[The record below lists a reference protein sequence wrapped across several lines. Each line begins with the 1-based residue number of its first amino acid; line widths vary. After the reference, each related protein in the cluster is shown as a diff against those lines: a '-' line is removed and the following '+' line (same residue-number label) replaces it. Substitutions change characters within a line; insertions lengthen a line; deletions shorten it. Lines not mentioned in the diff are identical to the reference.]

1 VSDKEQDSFSMST
14 FWKTNLPTRNILVI
28 LLVIHLVLWI
38 ISLATVDIV
47 TFRDAI
53 SISQVILIRIGQFNL
68 AVFQGHV
75 YQLITSIFVHVDL
88 LHVLS
93 NCLFLLVFGLKA
105 EERLLSWQ
113 YYFVFVLS
121 GLMGGILSFVYG
133 PISISAG
140 ASGAIFGLLGADLVL
155 MYQHERTKSFWGY
168 AASGVIFFLIMSF
181 GNPNVN
187 LFAHAI
193 GLVTGAIVPFI
204 FKKRRQPDK
213 IDNSVRK
220 IQKVS

>member
-1 VSDKEQDSFSMST
+1 MTEERDSFSMSS

-28 LLVIHLVLWI
+28 LLIIHITLWI

-53 SISQVILIRIGQFNL
+53 SISQDILIRIGQFNL

-75 YQLITSIFVHVDL
+75 YQLLTSIFVHVDL
-88 LHVLS
+88 LHLLS

-105 EERLLSWQ
+105 EERLISWQ
-113 YYFVFVLS
+113 YYFVFIIS

-140 ASGAIFGLLGADLVL
+140 ASGAIFGLLGANLTL
-155 MYQHERTKSFWGY
+155 MYQHERTKSIWGY
-168 AASGVIFFLIMSF
+168 VASGVIFYLIMSF
-181 GNPNVN
+181 GSPNVN

-193 GLVTGAIVPFI
+193 GLITGAIIPLI
-204 FKKRRQPDK
+204 FKKRRQPTELD
-213 IDNSVRK
+213 IS
-220 IQKVS
+220 I

>member
-1 VSDKEQDSFSMST
+1 VSEKKEESFSMSS

-28 LLVIHLVLWI
+28 LLIIHITLWI
-38 ISLATVDIV
+38 ISLATVNIE

-53 SISQVILIRIGQFNL
+53 SISQEILIRVGQFNL

-75 YQLITSIFVHVDL
+75 YQLLTSIFVHVDL
-88 LHVLS
+88 VHLLS

-113 YYFVFVLS
+113 YYLVFIIS

-140 ASGAIFGLLGADLVL
+140 ASGAIFGLLGADLTL
-155 MYQHERTKSFWGY
+155 MYLHERTKSFWGY
-168 AASGVIFFLIMSF
+168 VASGVIFFFIMSF
-181 GNPNVN
+181 GSPNVN

-193 GLVTGAIVPFI
+193 GLITGAIIPFI
-204 FKKRRQPDK
+204 FKKRRKSSELDF
-213 IDNSVRK
+213 SF
-220 IQKVS
+220 

>member
-1 VSDKEQDSFSMST
+1 MNNKEEDSFSMSS
-14 FWKTNLPTRNILVI
+14 FWKTNLPTRNILV
-28 LLVIHLVLWI
+28 LLLLIHLILWI
-38 ISLATVDIV
+38 ITLTQGNIV
-47 TFRDAI
+47 SFRDAI
-53 SISQVILIRIGQFNL
+53 SISDDILVVVGQFNL
-68 AVFQGHV
+68 LVFQGHV

-88 LHVLS
+88 LHLLS

-113 YYFVFVLS
+113 YYFVFIIS

-140 ASGAIFGLLGADLVL
+140 ASGAIFGLLGADLIL

-168 AASGVIFFLIMSF
+168 VASGVIFFLIMSF
-181 GNPNVN
+181 GSPNVN

-193 GLVTGAIVPFI
+193 GLVTGAIIPFI
-204 FKKRRQPDK
+204 FKKRRQTND
-213 IDNSVRK
+213 IETSA
-220 IQKVS
+220 

>member
-1 VSDKEQDSFSMST
+1 MSEKKEESFSMSS

-28 LLVIHLVLWI
+28 LLIIHITLWI
-38 ISLATVDIV
+38 ISLATVNIE

-53 SISQVILIRIGQFNL
+53 SISQEILIRVGQFNL

-75 YQLITSIFVHVDL
+75 YQLLTSIFVHVDL
-88 LHVLS
+88 VHLLS

-113 YYFVFVLS
+113 YYLVFIIS

-140 ASGAIFGLLGADLVL
+140 ASGAIFGLLGADLTL
-155 MYQHERTKSFWGY
+155 MYLHERTKSFWGY
-168 AASGVIFFLIMSF
+168 VASGVIFFFIMSF
-181 GNPNVN
+181 GSPNVN

-193 GLVTGAIVPFI
+193 GLITGAIIPFI
-204 FKKRRQPDK
+204 FKKRRKSSELD
-213 IDNSVRK
+213 
-220 IQKVS
+220 VSF

>member
-1 VSDKEQDSFSMST
+1 MSEKKEESFSMSS

-28 LLVIHLVLWI
+28 LLIIHITLWI
-38 ISLATVDIV
+38 ISLATVNIE

-53 SISQVILIRIGQFNL
+53 SISQEILIRVGQFNL

-75 YQLITSIFVHVDL
+75 YQLLTSIFVHVDL
-88 LHVLS
+88 VHLLS

-113 YYFVFVLS
+113 YYLVFIIS

-140 ASGAIFGLLGADLVL
+140 ASGAIFGLLGADLTL
-155 MYQHERTKSFWGY
+155 MYLHERTKSFWGY
-168 AASGVIFFLIMSF
+168 VASGVIFFFIMSF
-181 GNPNVN
+181 GSPNVN

-193 GLVTGAIVPFI
+193 GLITGAIIPFI
-204 FKKRRQPDK
+204 FKKRRKSSELDF
-213 IDNSVRK
+213 SF
-220 IQKVS
+220 

>member
-1 VSDKEQDSFSMST
+1 VSEKKEESFSMSS

-28 LLVIHLVLWI
+28 LLIIHITLWI
-38 ISLATVDIV
+38 ISLATVNIE

-53 SISQVILIRIGQFNL
+53 SISQEILIRVGQFNL

-75 YQLITSIFVHVDL
+75 YQLLTSIFVHVDL
-88 LHVLS
+88 VHLLS

-113 YYFVFVLS
+113 YYLVFIIS

-140 ASGAIFGLLGADLVL
+140 ASGAIFGLLGADLTL
-155 MYQHERTKSFWGY
+155 MYLHERTKSFWGY
-168 AASGVIFFLIMSF
+168 VASGVIFFFIMSF
-181 GNPNVN
+181 GSPNVN

-193 GLVTGAIVPFI
+193 GLITGAIIPFI
-204 FKKRRQPDK
+204 FKKRRKSSELD
-213 IDNSVRK
+213 
-220 IQKVS
+220 VSF